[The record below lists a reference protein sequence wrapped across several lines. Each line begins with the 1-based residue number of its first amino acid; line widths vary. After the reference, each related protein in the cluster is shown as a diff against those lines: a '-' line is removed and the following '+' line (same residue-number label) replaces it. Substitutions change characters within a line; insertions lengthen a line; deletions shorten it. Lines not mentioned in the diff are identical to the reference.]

1 MLGFLGL
8 LHLVSRIQCNLDLV
22 TLHIGTIG
30 DLVAIL
36 KNITFQFSAYNPKK
50 SLNLCSDIVRFIDTT
65 SRVHCTLVTFRGPC
79 PSSEDELELLDEVD
93 S

>member
-1 MLGFLGL
+1 M
-8 LHLVSRIQCNLDLV
+8 

-36 KNITFQFSAYNPKK
+36 QNIISQFTAYNPKK
-50 SLNLCSDIVRFIDTT
+50 SLHLCSDIVRFSDTI
-65 SRVHCTLVTFRGPC
+65 SRVHCTFVISLGFS
-79 PSSEDELELLDEVD
+79 PSSEDELEQVDEVD